1 MGDPFRLIG
10 RLMLAFF
17 KITGYSVVYL
27 VQAIWY
33 GAHGRRDKYGDTIG
47 FWGKATTDAL
57 ADIFKH

>member
-47 FWGKATTDAL
+47 FWGN
-57 ADIFKH
+57 